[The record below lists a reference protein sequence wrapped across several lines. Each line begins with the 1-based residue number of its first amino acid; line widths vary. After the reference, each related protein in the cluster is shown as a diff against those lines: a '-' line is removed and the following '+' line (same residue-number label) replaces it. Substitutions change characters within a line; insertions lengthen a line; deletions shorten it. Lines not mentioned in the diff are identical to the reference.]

1 MSLVCAVV
9 HIGYPGPGGCTTLG
23 KLCTWPLQIEMWGKS
38 ALLHIICN
46 CSIFYYLRRLW
57 YTIYT
62 SNWECSHWRQCY
74 LTKAGWMGFPI
85 SHSQKWRNSCGI
97 SGSSFSWNLSKCFP
111 LSETRYSSFAAALGL
126 SLHPDDKVI
135 PSIVVNNSENAHV
148 CPSALEGLSA
158 WHIAYVASKM
168 LWNDEVGGGCLRC
181 SSVCSGWSSWQD
193 AR

>member
-1 MSLVCAVV
+1 MYHES
-9 HIGYPGPGGCTTLG
+9 I
-23 KLCTWPLQIEMWGKS
+23 QNSIERSIVLFKKKKS
-38 ALLHIICN
+38 NEFGNEFH
-46 CSIFYYLRRLW
+46 SIFSLTIVLYYLRRLW
-57 YTIYT
+57 HTIYT
-62 SNWECSHWRQCY
+62 SNWECSHWRQCH

-85 SHSQKWRNSCGI
+85 SHSQNWRNSCGI
-97 SGSSFSWNLSKCFP
+97 SGSSFSWNLSKSFP

-181 SSVCSGWSSWQD
+181 SSVCQGLSSWQD